1 VVYVWFTFNNKWV
14 DKLWALCSVSI
25 AAQVI
30 TFPLSAFYFH
40 QFPVYFLFS
49 NLFIVIPTAVIMYS
63 GIFYLLIPQIPYIS
77 AGLAWILEKTILLMN
92 YVLAWVEHLPFAS
105 INKIWLTTAEYL
117 LLYAIII
124 CVFYFLYDKKA
135 WLLKTGIALAVLLS
149 ISISIERYR
158 SYNTNSIAFLNLRK
172 NTGIVFKNGD
182 HAIVLSSLADTDK
195 SYNYSIRPY
204 LDSCKI
210 SDVALYQPNQDIR
223 SGFLR
228 KQGNFIQFR
237 NQSITIVDKDYTDT
251 LSPPKQKTD
260 YLYIT
265 GSPKIPLAIINKNHE
280 YHTIIIDATNTPK
293 TIQLIVDQ
301 ARDLHANYV
310 VLKRNKSL
318 VAVSN

>member
-1 VVYVWFTFNNKWV
+1 
-14 DKLWALCSVSI
+14 
-25 AAQVI
+25 
-30 TFPLSAFYFH
+30 
-40 QFPVYFLFS
+40 
-49 NLFIVIPTAVIMYS
+49 
-63 GIFYLLIPQIPYIS
+63 
-77 AGLAWILEKTILLMN
+77 MN